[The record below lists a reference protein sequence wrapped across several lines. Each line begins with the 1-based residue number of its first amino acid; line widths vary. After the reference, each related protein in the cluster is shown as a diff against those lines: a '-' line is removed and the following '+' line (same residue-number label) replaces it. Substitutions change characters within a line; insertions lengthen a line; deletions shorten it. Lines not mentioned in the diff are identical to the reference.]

1 MPRDVLTLGV
11 ADLLSRPSRRR
22 EEHLEVE
29 VGDLTVV
36 GSLVAEGEALKIDLL
51 LEALNEAVVV
61 KGTAAAVWQGECRRC
76 LRPLQETL
84 RAPILEIFEVD
95 PTEGETHPLVGD
107 LIDIEPV
114 VREAVLLELPLAPLC
129 RADCAGLCPQ
139 CGTDRNEAPCECAD
153 EAHDPRW
160 AGLDQLHLE

>member
-22 EEHLEVE
+22 EEHLSVE
-29 VGDLTVV
+29 VGDLAVV
-36 GSLVAEGEALKIDLL
+36 GSRVVAGKALRIDLL

-61 KGTAAAVWQGECRRC
+61 KGTTAATWAGECRRC
-76 LRPLQETL
+76 LSPLEETL

-95 PTEGETHPLVGD
+95 PTEGETHPLV
-107 LIDIEPV
+107 
-114 VREAVLLELPLAPLC
+114 REAVLLELPLAPLC
-129 RADCAGLCPQ
+129 HADCAGLCPQ
-139 CGTDRNEAPCECAD
+139 CGIDRNVADCGCA
-153 EAHDPRW
+153 EEEHDPRW